1 MKFLIADD
9 SAIIRER
16 LQEMLSHYADV
27 ELIGVCENGTDALE
41 AIRNLNPDVA
51 IVDLKMPGLTGLEI
65 IAEIRKENTIIKL
78 ILLTFH
84 ATEYYRV
91 KAFETGADYFFSKA
105 DEFDKLDSLIE
116 ELQNIEHQN

>member
-16 LQEMLSHYADV
+16 LQEMLTNYAYV

-65 IAEIRKENTIIKL
+65 IAEIRKENKIIKL

-84 ATEYYRV
+84 ATDYYRDMAT
-91 KAFETGADYFFSKA
+91 KTGADYFFSKA
-105 DEFDKLDSLIE
+105 DEFDKLEILIE
-116 ELQNIEHQN
+116 KLQRVDPIQ